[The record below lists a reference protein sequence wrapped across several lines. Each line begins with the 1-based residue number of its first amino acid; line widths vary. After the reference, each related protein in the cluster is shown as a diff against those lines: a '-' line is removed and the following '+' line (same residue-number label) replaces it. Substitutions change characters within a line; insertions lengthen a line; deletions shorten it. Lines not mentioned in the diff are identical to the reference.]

1 MARKTT
7 AKAEEKK
14 IVEPEVVEAEVDVKT
29 EVEVKPEKKTK
40 VEKKKF
46 EANDGVACSSIFP
59 GRLFMTGDKSGM
71 DYAWTR
77 YGDVV
82 DVEYRDLV
90 SAVQARSTFIYKP
103 FFVIEDD
110 DFIAEFPQLKKF
122 YDEKY
127 AMKDLRGV
135 LKLSVADMKREIA
148 VLPEGAR
155 QALRSIAST
164 AIQNGEIDSY
174 SKVKA
179 IDEALETQFVLL
191 YMQ

>member
-14 IVEPEVVEAEVDVKT
+14 IIEPEVVEAEVDVET

-59 GRLFMTGDKSGM
+59 GKLFMTGDKSGM

-77 YGDVV
+77 YGDIV

-90 SAVQARSTFIYKP
+90 SAVQARSNYIYKP
-103 FFVIEDD
+103 FFIIEDE
-110 DFIAEFPQLKKF
+110 DFIAEFPQLKRF

-135 LKLSVADMKREIA
+135 LNLNVSEMKREIA
-148 VLPEGAR
+148 ELPDGAR

-164 AIQNGEIDSY
+164 AIQNGDIDSY
-174 SKVKA
+174 SRVKA